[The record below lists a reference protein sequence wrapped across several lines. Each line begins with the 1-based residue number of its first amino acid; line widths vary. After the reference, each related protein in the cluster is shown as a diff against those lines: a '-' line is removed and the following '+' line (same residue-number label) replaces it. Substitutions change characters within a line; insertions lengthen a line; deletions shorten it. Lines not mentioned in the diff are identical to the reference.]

1 VTGESS
7 KLSRRRILRA
17 GALAAVTIPLAAACG
32 KGYDEGPDPLVPL
45 LEQAKA
51 DAAAA
56 TSVAQ
61 SSAKDADV
69 AKQIAAA
76 RTEHAQ
82 ALQSEVDRLNRP
94 KSEAKAS
101 DAPSASEG
109 LAGLKL
115 RLSTAR
121 AQAEGLVGTE
131 SPYRAG
137 LLASIAGGCAGL
149 QRLSSALDTGESS
162 TDLAQ
167 PSIPLLPAAAT
178 EALQQALSAEH
189 AAIWT
194 YGLVSAYLSADF
206 TKATNEGVAEHV
218 KRRDFCER
226 VLSAAGAT
234 PVSAEAA
241 YVPPKPVTDE
251 SSAKAVVATAES
263 DTTAAWRGLVGQT
276 DDPGLRASATRALIA
291 SARRGTPWRIASAQ
305 TPSAVALP

>member
-32 KGYDEGPDPLVPL
+32 KGYDESPDPLVPL
-45 LEQAKA
+45 LEQAKS

-56 TSVAQ
+56 TSLAQ

-69 AKQIAAA
+69 AKQVAAA

-94 KSEAKAS
+94 KSSAKPS
-101 DAPSASEG
+101 DTPSEG
-109 LAGLKL
+109 VAGLKL
-115 RLSTAR
+115 RLAAAR
-121 AQAEGLVGTE
+121 AQAESLVGTE
-131 SPYRAG
+131 SRYRAG

-149 QRLSSALDTGESS
+149 QRLTPALDSGESS

-167 PSIPLLPAAAT
+167 PSITILPPAAV

-206 TKATNEGVAEHV
+206 TKATNEGSAEHV

-263 DTTAAWRGLVGQT
+263 DTTAAWRGVVGQT
-276 DDPGLRASATRALIA
+276 DDPGLRSSATRALIA
-291 SARRGTPWRIASAQ
+291 SARRGTPWRIASDQ
-305 TPSAVALP
+305 KPSAVALP

>member
-17 GALAAVTIPLAAACG
+17 GALAAVAIPLAAACG
-32 KGYDEGPDPLVPL
+32 KGYDESPDPLVPL
-45 LEQAKA
+45 LEQAKS

-56 TSVAQ
+56 TSLAQ

-69 AKQIAAA
+69 AKQVAAA

-94 KSEAKAS
+94 KSSAKAS
-101 DAPSASEG
+101 DAPSEG
-109 LAGLKL
+109 VAGLKL
-115 RLSTAR
+115 RLAAAR
-121 AQAEGLVGTE
+121 AQAESLLGTE
-131 SPYRAG
+131 SRYRAG

-149 QRLSSALDTGESS
+149 QRLTPALDSGESS

-167 PSIPLLPAAAT
+167 PSITILPPAAV

-206 TKATNEGVAEHV
+206 TKAANEGSAEHV

-263 DTTAAWRGLVGQT
+263 DTTAAWRGVVGQT
-276 DDPGLRASATRALIA
+276 DDPGLRSSATRALIA
-291 SARRGTPWRIASAQ
+291 SARRGTPWRMASDQ
-305 TPSAVALP
+305 KPSAVALP

>member
-17 GALAAVTIPLAAACG
+17 GALAVVTVPLAAACG
-32 KGYDEGPDPLVPL
+32 TGYDESPDPLVPL
-45 LEQAKA
+45 LEQAKS

-56 TSVAQ
+56 TSLGR

-69 AKQIAAA
+69 AQQVAAA
-76 RTEHAQ
+76 RTAHAE

-94 KSEAKAS
+94 KSSAAAS
-101 DAPSASEG
+101 QAPSVPEG

-115 RLSTAR
+115 RLSTAGT
-121 AQAEGLVGTE
+121 QAETLLGAQ
-131 SPYRAG
+131 PRYRAG

-149 QRLSSALDTGESS
+149 QRISPALDSGEG
-162 TDLAQ
+162 TTELAA
-167 PSIPLLPAAAT
+167 PTVASLPPDT
-178 EALQQALSAEH
+178 VTALQQALSAEH

-194 YGLVSAYLSADF
+194 YGLVGAFLSAGF
-206 TKATNEGVAEHV
+206 TKATTEGAAEHV

-226 VLSAAGAT
+226 VLSASGAT

-251 SSAKAVVATAES
+251 ASAKAVVATVES
-263 DTTAAWRGLVGQT
+263 DTMAAWRGVVGQT
-276 DDPGLRASATRALIA
+276 DDPGLRTTATRALVA
-291 SARRGTPWRIASAQ
+291 SARRGTPWRMESGQ
-305 TPSAVALP
+305 QPSAIALP

>member
-45 LEQAKA
+45 LEQAKS

-94 KSEAKAS
+94 KSAAS
-101 DAPSASEG
+101 PAPATEDG
-109 LAGLKL
+109 LSGLKL
-115 RLSTAR
+115 RLSAAR
-121 AQAEGLVGTE
+121 KQAEALVGTE
-131 SPYRAG
+131 SRYRAG
-137 LLASIAGGCAGL
+137 LLASIVGGCAGL
-149 QRLSSALDTGESS
+149 QRLAPGLDSGESNAE
-162 TDLAQ
+162 LAQ
-167 PSIPLLPAAAT
+167 PSITILPPAAT

-206 TKATNEGVAEHV
+206 TKATSEGVAEHV

-226 VLSAAGAT
+226 LLSAAGAT

-251 SSAKAVVATAES
+251 ASAKAVVATAES
-263 DTTAAWRGLVGQT
+263 DTTAAWRGVVGQT
-276 DDPGLRASATRALIA
+276 DDPGLRASATHALIA
-291 SARRGTPWRIASAQ
+291 SARRGTPWRIASDQ
-305 TPSAVALP
+305 KPSAVALP